1 MSVELT
7 SGRNVLGG
15 PLRAC
20 AFDPLTGYFRD
31 GCCRPHPDDLG
42 KHVVCA
48 KMTDAFLRF
57 SLARG
62 NDLMTPRPEWRFPG
76 PKPGQRWCVSAVRWL
91 EALEAGVAPP
101 VALDS
106 THDNALD
113 VIPLEILQAHAIG
126 VAPPTV

>member
-1 MSVELT
+1 
-7 SGRNVLGG
+7 
-15 PLRAC
+15 
-20 AFDPLTGYFRD
+20 
-31 GCCRPHPDDLG
+31 
-42 KHVVCA
+42 
-48 KMTDAFLRF
+48 MTDAFLRF

-76 PKPGQRWCVSAVRWL
+76 LKAGQRWCVSAVRWL

-126 VAPPTV
+126 VVPPTV